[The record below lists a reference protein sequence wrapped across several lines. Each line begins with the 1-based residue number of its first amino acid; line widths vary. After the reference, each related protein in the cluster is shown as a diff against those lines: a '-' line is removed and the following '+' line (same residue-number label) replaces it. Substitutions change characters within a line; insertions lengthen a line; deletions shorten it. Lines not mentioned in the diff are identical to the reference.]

1 MFCKR
6 KGYDLERGI
15 KGSNAKYPK
24 TKEFKKTTRYYENK
38 VFNSKLAKIM
48 SDFEEK
54 MQTMKNISF
63 NKIMSL

>member
-15 KGSNAKYPK
+15 KGSNTKYPK
-24 TKEFKKTTRYYENK
+24 TKEFKKMTRYYENK

-48 SDFEEK
+48 SDFEKNANNEK
-54 MQTMKNISF
+54 YIIQ
-63 NKIMSL
+63 